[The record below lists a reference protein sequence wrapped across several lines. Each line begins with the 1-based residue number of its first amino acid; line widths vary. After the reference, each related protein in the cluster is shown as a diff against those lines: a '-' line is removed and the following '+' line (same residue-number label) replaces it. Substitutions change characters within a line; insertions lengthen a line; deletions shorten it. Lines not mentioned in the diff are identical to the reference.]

1 MQIHPKIKSFIGMF
15 FIFFFIRHL
24 LTVALLN
31 LYSKYNTSLASKYKV
46 YTDGLVKSLCY
57 ALAYIVKGYIGI

>member
-1 MQIHPKIKSFIGMF
+1 MQIHPRIKSFIGMF
-15 FIFFFIRHL
+15 FLFFFIRHL
-24 LTVALLN
+24 LTVTLLDFYDK
-31 LYSKYNTSLASKYKV
+31 LSLTSNKYKV

>member
-1 MQIHPKIKSFIGMF
+1 MQLHPKIKSFIGMF

-24 LTVALLN
+24 LTVTLIN
-31 LYSKYNTSLASKYKV
+31 LYSKYDKSLTSKYKV